1 MVVHFCEKEKE
12 ITVRRIQRLLRN
24 IVFVIYFRLLKT
36 KNVNNTYCFKTFLTK
51 HYINIFITYLLEIE
65 STFSASQFFFIKAI
79 LYLQRGWIWTSD
91 TGGRKHKHYV
101 YKFRAGEI
109 FRKISTLQKPT
120 FPNIS
125 KKLLTTSLGKATGC
139 IFPKKC
145 PPPNYIKV
153 PFQNFPNSSLPSTFP
168 IIP

>member
-1 MVVHFCEKEKE
+1 MVVHFCKKEKE
-12 ITVRRIQRLLRN
+12 ITVRRIQGLLRN
-24 IVFVIYFRLLKT
+24 IVFVIYSRLLKT

-51 HYINIFITYLLEIE
+51 HYINIFIRNRKHF
-65 STFSASQFFFIKAI
+65 FSKPIFLIKAI